1 MKMYSSKELYRTEA
15 DQLVQSSDWK
25 YHVWAEDLIG
35 KKIYVY
41 PKKLKDLVEYEEIRH
56 RLVGCEVFLVDSVSE
71 KNVRAITATLD
82 TETGNLYFNEAV
94 FGGIWKVLRK
104 NLLSALVLVRQKDA
118 SYRDTK
124 PEDLVVL
131 DALERFGSVPKITTR
146 GIRYVE
152 RPLTD
157 EERYRNSKKQRILD
171 TPGMLFFFAE
181 DGHYYHD
188 KECEKIRQIPSEKFA
203 ASKTIPNG
211 KIVCKD
217 CMRKLAFRIACAP
230 RVKEIPICDG
240 IFRKRQIQTEKIW
253 KYVMEDGL
261 KFHASQPDELRV
273 EGAEDKWIIK
283 ELGERKPALWH
294 NNYVRISTTERYITE
309 GYHRQRYSS
318 DSLIRLLDYIAGY
331 TWQGH
336 VRKEEEMA
344 LREMQESQAQKVQ
357 AEVQENT
364 EQVEIQ
370 QPELSVPQEKEQQ
383 DISLEEKRKL
393 PWYRRIIAFFSQ
405 YRQRRK

>member
-1 MKMYSSKELYRTEA
+1 MKMYSSKERYRTEA

-25 YHVWAEDLIG
+25 YHVWAEELIG

-41 PKKLKDLVEYEEIRH
+41 PKK
-56 RLVGCEVFLVDSVSE
+56 
-71 KNVRAITATLD
+71 
-82 TETGNLYFNEAV
+82 
-94 FGGIWKVLRK
+94 RK
-104 NLLSALVLVRQKDA
+104 
-118 SYRDTK
+118 
-124 PEDLVVL
+124 E
-131 DALERFGSVPKITTR
+131 
-146 GIRYVE
+146 
-152 RPLTD
+152 
-157 EERYRNSKKQRILD
+157 
-171 TPGMLFFFAE
+171 
-181 DGHYYHD
+181 
-188 KECEKIRQIPSEKFA
+188 IPSEKFA

-217 CMRKLAFRIACAP
+217 CMRKLAFRVACAQ

-261 KFHASQPDELRV
+261 KFHASQPDELLV

-336 VRKEEEMA
+336 VRKEEEIA

-393 PWYRRIIAFFSQ
+393 PWYRRIIAFFSKF
-405 YRQRRK
+405 RN